1 MASINFFSEEI
12 SYNLPNKRKI
22 KAWIKDTVLA
32 EGFEL
37 DEMNFIFCNDAYLL
51 DINKKYLGHDT
62 FTDIITFDNSE
73 VEKHV
78 TSDVF
83 ISIERVKENS
93 KTYNTAIYD
102 EVCRII
108 IHGTLHLLGYGDKSL
123 SEKEK
128 MTMKEDYYLE
138 KR

>member
-37 DEMNFIFCNDAYLL
+37 DEMNFIFGNDAYLL
-51 DINKKYLGHDT
+51 DINKKYLDHDT